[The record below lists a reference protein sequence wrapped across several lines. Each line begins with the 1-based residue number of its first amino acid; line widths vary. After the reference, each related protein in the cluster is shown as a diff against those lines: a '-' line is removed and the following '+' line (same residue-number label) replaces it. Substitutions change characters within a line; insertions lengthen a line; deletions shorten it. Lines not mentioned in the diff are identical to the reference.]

1 MGNKKIFCLATSK
14 TFGLEQTKQLD
25 KFKEHGVNGFFS
37 VYQLDSQIYAL
48 KDHAEKKGMF
58 FQSIHAPYLPM
69 RAMWEDKQK
78 GKEIVDRVCECLKCA
93 GQAQVKKVV
102 MHLISSFDEIEPT
115 KLGSE
120 CFEQILECAEKYGI
134 ILCAENLEWPNILD
148 FILTEYGNC
157 PNLKLCYDTGHEH
170 CYNNY
175 EVIQKHFLKMGAV
188 HINDN
193 LGLRNVDGSLNREDD
208 LHLLPFDGTVNF
220 DRVCDLM
227 VGAGFTDELTF
238 ELKIQ
243 SFPESEKYR
252 KMDFDDYLSLAYQ
265 RMSKIRQML
274 DEKLKK

>member
-1 MGNKKIFCLATSK
+1 MFSLATAK
-14 TFGLEQTKQLD
+14 TFKLEQKEQLNI
-25 KFKEHGVNGFFS
+25 FKRHGIDGFFT
-37 VYQLDSQIYAL
+37 VYETDSQIFEL
-48 KDHAEKKGMF
+48 KEHAEKTGMY

-69 RAMWEDKQK
+69 RGMWEDKQK
-78 GKEIVDRVCECLKCA
+78 GKEIVDRVSECLKCA

-102 MHLISSFDEIEPT
+102 MHLISSFDAIEPT

-120 CFEQILECAEKYGI
+120 HFEQILECAEKYGI
-134 ILCAENLEWPNILD
+134 TLCAENLEFPNILD
-148 FILTEYGNC
+148 FVLTEYGNH

-175 EVIQKHFLKMGAV
+175 EVIQKHFMKMGAV

-193 LGLRNVDGSLNREDD
+193 LGLRNADGSLNRADD

-220 DRVCDLM
+220 DRACDLM

-243 SFPESEKYR
+243 AFPESEKYR

-265 RMSKIRQML
+265 RMTKIRKML